1 MEMTVKG
8 RLVAAIGLVSIV
20 VGAVWFLNSKT
31 DAITKLASGT
41 SKTLT
46 VGINTWSGFAG
57 VIVANKGLEANT
69 NSEFFKNDGMLV
81 DIKIFDDPNAGR
93 QAFLSG
99 DIDTWQGT
107 VDSIPV
113 DAKTL
118 VPSGFKYFVLTDWSN
133 GGDAIVAVEGIRN
146 VSQLKGKKVA
156 VAEGSPSHSL
166 LLNVINSGELKIN
179 DITVVKVS
187 DGSEAAKL
195 FKAGAVSAAVV
206 WSPDDQ
212 ECLNAVQGSTVLV
225 STKKASRII
234 ADALYTKSSFL
245 AENKKQIDA
254 LVRGILNKNAQINS
268 SEVERQE
275 AITIMANAFN
285 TSRDN
290 AALGISNARLAT
302 HGDNLDFFGLNSE
315 YKGVTGQEL
324 YDRMSVVYN
333 EIGLAPNG
341 NPNWR
346 QIVDT
351 SAVRDVQL
359 AGAIHA
365 SEAVPQFAKVS
376 VDKAQKLTAF
386 SNKKLSVNFP
396 TNSATLTVE
405 AKGVIRQNFAGF
417 AKSFQGARIL
427 IEGNSDNVG
436 SDEINVP
443 LSERRANSAK
453 NFIVSNYG
461 VDPNR
466 ITVVGNGSKYAT
478 GVDGYGR
485 AQDRRTDF
493 KLLND

>member
-8 RLVAAIGLVSIV
+8 RLVAAILV
-20 VGAVWFLNSKT
+20 VGLIVGGVWLLSNKT
-31 DAITKLASGT
+31 NAITKLASGSSDT
-41 SKTLT
+41 MT
-46 VGINTWSGFAG
+46 VGINTWSGWAG
-57 VIVANKGLEANT
+57 IIVANNGMEAT
-69 NSEFFKNDGMLV
+69 TDSEFYREHKLLV
-81 DIKIFDDPNAGR
+81 DIKVFDDPNAGR

-99 DIDTWQGT
+99 DIDTWQTT

-118 VPSGFKYFVLTDWSN
+118 VPSGFKYFMLADWSN
-133 GGDAIVAVEGIRN
+133 GGDAIVAAPGIRN

-166 LLNVINSGELKIN
+166 LLNVIKSGELNLN
-179 DITVVKVS
+179 DIEVVKVS

-212 ECLNAVQGSTVLV
+212 ECLSAVRGSTVLV

-234 ADALYTKSSFL
+234 ADGLYAKSSYL
-245 AENKKQIDA
+245 NDNKDKIRNF
-254 LVRGILNKNAQINS
+254 VEVVLNQNAKINS
-268 SEVERQE
+268 SEVERQN
-275 AITIMANAFN
+275 AVAVMARAFN
-285 TSRDN
+285 TPEDF

-302 HGDNLDFFGLNSE
+302 LGDNKDFFGLNPE
-315 YKGVTGQEL
+315 YTGVTGQEL
-324 YDRMSVVYN
+324 YDRMDIVYN
-333 EIGLAPNG
+333 KVGLAPNG

-351 SAVRDVQL
+351 SALREVSL

-365 SEAVPQFAKVS
+365 SESTPTFEKIAVA
-376 VDKAQKLTAF
+376 KAQKLTAF

-396 TNSATLTVE
+396 TGSALLSVE

-427 IEGNSDNVG
+427 IEGNTDDVG
-436 SDEINVP
+436 SDSVNVP

-453 NFIVSNYG
+453 NYIVKNYG

-478 GVDGYGR
+478 GYDDSGR
-485 AQDRRTDF
+485 AADRRTDF